1 MDGQPLHT
9 ILLEGFALS
18 RLNGYYREL
27 PRKMAHRKVFESSAG
42 YLLWYHLDTHRWLI
56 TKDAYDAG
64 YFYAYCSDDAR
75 APSDILQD
83 WFLRRKMSDKHPDRQ
98 TRVRIS
104 QVKSGTG
111 GSSPRQHRIL
121 EIGSVV
127 AAKYRDGQWHNALIL
142 GLNRNGTYRVQY
154 LDDGLEVKSQN
165 QAMMK
170 PEVEFKKG
178 DRVQAQFRG
187 QWHEVRILD
196 GSRAHEDG
204 SYTVQWLDGG
214 EHHQLPKRIS
224 AGRLR
229 CLRSSM
235 NSLNVEGMMVRL
247 ESLALALEDKQVD
260 ITICKEGVDECRKA
274 FAVMKEDS
282 SRFEEQLEMKVEKC
296 DYYSDDFTK
305 RGTDN
310 NRSVE
315 MREKKLRDIDSKLKA
330 QSKLMERTQSQIR
343 QLQKQLDA
351 YTKKV
356 DDLRDVKKR
365 EEKFL
370 EDVRRI
376 RREVQDATTQVE
388 AEKLSLSRTLEF
400 QRDKM
405 QKVEKVLAEVDEKVS
420 TRLKTWS
427 VTWPSWSPGDLK
439 RWIQTVG
446 DGHFSKYRSQIDKK
460 IDELKL
466 DGQRLGK
473 VNDLVLKQFGLS
485 DDDVEYLLE
494 EICDLTGN
502 RGAVDETSS
511 KRKKSKRP
519 AGSLPDAESPGDHLE
534 TQGDE
539 SDSDDHLCVI
549 CLNAPKTHICV
560 PCGHKCC
567 CQNCLDKFGKSCP
580 ICRKPTTMCIKIF
593 D

>member
-1 MDGQPLHT
+1 
-9 ILLEGFALS
+9 
-18 RLNGYYREL
+18 
-27 PRKMAHRKVFESSAG
+27 MAHRKVFESSAG
-42 YLLWYHLDTHRWLI
+42 YLLWYHHDTHRWLI
-56 TKDAYDAG
+56 TKDSYDSN
-64 YFYAYCSDDAR
+64 YFYAYCVDDAR
-75 APSDILQD
+75 QPHDILQD

-104 QVKSGTG
+104 QVKSGTTTA
-111 GSSPRQHRIL
+111 SSDRHRLL

-154 LDDGLEVKSQN
+154 LDDGLEVKSQT
-165 QAMMK
+165 QANMK
-170 PEVEFKKG
+170 PEVLFKKG

-196 GSRAHEDG
+196 GSSAHEDG
-204 SYTVQWLDGG
+204 TYDVQWLDCGD
-214 EHHQLPKRIS
+214 HHQLPKRIN

-305 RGTDN
+305 RSTDN

-315 MREKKLRDIDSKLKA
+315 MREKKLREIDSKLKA

-343 QLQKQLDA
+343 ALQKQLDA
-351 YTKKV
+351 YAKKV
-356 DDLRDVKKR
+356 DELKDVKKR

-376 RREVQDATTQVE
+376 RREVQDETTQVE

-405 QKVEKVLAEVDEKVS
+405 QKVEKVLKEVDDKVS
-420 TRLKTWS
+420 NRLKVAKETWS
-427 VTWPSWSPGDLK
+427 VTWPSWAPGDLK

-446 DGHFSKYRSQIDKK
+446 NGHFAKYRSQIDQK

-485 DDDVEYLLE
+485 DEDVEYLLE
-494 EICDLTGN
+494 EIVDLTGN
-502 RGAVDETSS
+502 RGSIDSS
-511 KRKKSKRP
+511 SRSKKSKSSKRP
-519 AGSLPDAESPGDHLE
+519 AGGPGGHLPDADSPGGLEE

-539 SDSDDHLCVI
+539 SDSDDNLCVI
-549 CLNAPKTHICV
+549 CINAPKTHICV

-567 CQNCLDKFGKSCP
+567 CVNCIDKFGKQCP
-580 ICRKPTTMCIKIF
+580 ICRKSTTMCIKIF